1 MQSLRMKTNT
11 TATIEKFNTNHIR
24 SAAAKIAG
32 QPLTTWNDGSVVII
46 AAGEGKAGEEV
57 AAKLTAACKLPVT
70 LKQSA
75 ILGSIAQLEAKAAAG
90 ITSQT
95 FVMVTA

>member
-1 MQSLRMKTNT
+1 MKTNT
-11 TATIEKFNTNHIR
+11 AATIERFHTSHIR
-24 SAAAKIAG
+24 TAAAKIAG

-46 AAGEGKAGEEV
+46 AAGEGKSGEEV
-57 AAKLTAACKLPVT
+57 AANLIAACKLPAT

-75 ILGSIAQLEAKAAAG
+75 ILGSIAQIEAKAAAG